1 MYSVSIILGSDS
13 DVEIYRKVAQVLE
26 DFGVP
31 FDRRILSAHRTP
43 DDLRDY
49 VARAEREGTRVFIAA
64 AGMSAALPGTVAAH
78 TLRPVIGVPVASSSP
93 LRGFDSLLSVVQ
105 MPPGIPVAAVAVN
118 GGANAGLLAVQILAL
133 TDPSLQEKLAAFRAK
148 QRDKVLARDGE
159 FREKGGA

>member
-1 MYSVSIILGSDS
+1 MHSVSIILGSDS
-13 DVEIYRKVAQVLE
+13 DVEIYRKIAQVLD
-26 DFGVP
+26 DFGVS

-49 VARAEREGTRVFIAA
+49 IARAEREGTRVFIAA

-78 TLRPVIGVPVASSSP
+78 TLRPVIGVPAASGSP
-93 LRGFDSLLSVVQ
+93 VLGFDSLLSVVQ

-118 GGANAGLLAVQILAL
+118 GGVNAGLLAVQILAL
-133 TDPSLQEKLAAFRAK
+133 SDPSLEGKLAGHRAK
-148 QRDKVLARDGE
+148 QREKVLARDGE